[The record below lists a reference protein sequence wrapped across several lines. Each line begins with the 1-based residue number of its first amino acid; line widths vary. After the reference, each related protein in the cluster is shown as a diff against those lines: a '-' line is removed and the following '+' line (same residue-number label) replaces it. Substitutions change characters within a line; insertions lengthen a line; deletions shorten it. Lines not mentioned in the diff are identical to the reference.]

1 KMPDAQAAYESADSL
16 HSTILGGANFVL
28 HSAGWMESGLVSS
41 YEKLLMDADRL
52 GAYRVLLEGMNMSED
67 ALAKD
72 AYEEVEPAGHFLG
85 SAHTMRNY
93 ETAYYDAKMSDSES
107 YEQWLDN
114 GSHDAMWRA
123 NARMKD
129 MLANY
134 EAPPIDQAVDD
145 ELKDFIARRKASME
159 DAWY

>member
-1 KMPDAQAAYESADSL
+1 
-16 HSTILGGANFVL
+16 
-28 HSAGWMESGLVSS
+28 
-41 YEKLLMDADRL
+41 
-52 GAYRVLLEGMNMSED
+52 MSED